1 MTLWNKKPLLLV
13 LVVVLLA
20 GFDAASQTDAVVF
33 GRITNDRNQPL
44 EFVNIS
50 IMGRSGGTST
60 NSAGNYELTIPS
72 GKEIIVAFS
81 ILSYQIQY
89 DTVNLAAGQ
98 RYQIDKKLTDKFFI
112 LDVFEVRDHYEM
124 AGGMI
129 RLDPKSSQLLPTYG
143 GLETLVKL
151 IGLGVSSGNELSS
164 TYSVRGGN
172 FDENLVYAND
182 IEIYRPFLVRSGQ
195 QEGLSFLNSS
205 LVNSV
210 SFSSGGFEARYGDK
224 MSSVLDVQY
233 KRPDSLRGDAY
244 ASLLGAA
251 FHIEGMG
258 KNGLMTYMSGFRYK
272 TNQYVLN
279 ALETKGDYSPS
290 FLDWQNYITWKLNE
304 TSEISFLGYISSNR
318 YTLIP
323 ETRETTYGT
332 INQAMRLTIY
342 FDGQERDRFTT
353 FLGGIRYMHRS
364 DSNLLLK
371 YIVSAYSSLEDET
384 YDIQGQYW
392 IGLLE
397 SDMGSEGFGEV
408 AENLGVGTFLDHARN
423 YLDVQVLSA
432 EHKGLYSKQN
442 YYFQWGAKAQFEN
455 INDHIWQWSYIDSSG
470 FSLPHPPDSVG
481 YVDPVQQ
488 NYQNLE
494 ISDLLISSLSLTS
507 MRYSGYL
514 QGGKEWRRDSVR
526 YNLIG
531 GVRASYWDVN
541 NQLVVS
547 PRAAI
552 SMTPN
557 WARHYMFRLA
567 SGYYQQPPFYR
578 ELRDMDGNLHTD
590 VKAQRSIHFVAGFE
604 HTDSLWKRPFRVVGE
619 IYYKVLDQMIPYVVD
634 NVRIRYLPQYTSHGY
649 ATGID
654 FKMNGQFVADAES
667 WVSISIMQTREDIES
682 DYYYKYYN
690 SEGEEIISGYT
701 INNVAV
707 DSTRFEPGYIP
718 RPADQRV
725 NVSLFFQ
732 DYLPQNPSYKMHMSL
747 VFGTGLPFGP
757 PNSDKYKQT
766 LRMPPYRRVDI
777 GFSKQLIGYVNRKS
791 SEESQKARKNL
802 KFIRNAWLSLEI
814 FNLLNI
820 NNTVSYIW
828 VTDVT
833 ARRYAVPNYLTSRQL
848 NLKLL
853 VDF

>member
-1 MTLWNKKPLLLV
+1 MILWNKKPYLVVFAISLLLS
-13 LVVVLLA
+13 LNI
-20 GFDAASQTDAVVF
+20 AAQSDAVVY
-33 GRITNDRNQPL
+33 GKITNDHNQPL
-44 EFVNIS
+44 EFVNVS
-50 IMGRSGGTST
+50 IMGRVGGTSS
-60 NSAGNYELTIPS
+60 NAEGNFELSIPA
-72 GKEIIVAFS
+72 GKEVIVAFS

-89 DTVNLAAGQ
+89 DTLKLEPGQ
-98 RYQIDKKLTDKFFI
+98 RFQLDKKLTDKI
-112 LDVFEVRDHYEM
+112 VQLDPFEVRDHFEM

-244 ASLLGAA
+244 VSLLGAA
-251 FHIEGMG
+251 FHIEGTG
-258 KNGLMTYMSGFRYK
+258 KNGLMSYMSGFRYK

-279 ALETKGDYSPS
+279 ALDTKGDYNPS
-290 FLDWQNYITWKLNE
+290 FLDWQNYITLKLNE

-353 FLGGIRYMHRS
+353 FLGGLRYMHRP
-364 DSNLLLK
+364 DSNLLMK
-371 YIVSAYSSLEDET
+371 YIISAYSSLEDET

-397 SDMGSEGFGEV
+397 SDLGSDGFGDV

-432 EHKGLYSKQN
+432 EHKGLFSRQS
-442 YYFQWGAKAQFEN
+442 YYVQWGAKAQFEN
-455 INDHIWQWSYIDSSG
+455 IRDNIWQWSYIDSSG
-470 FSLPHPPDSVG
+470 FSLPHPADSVG
-481 YVDPVQQ
+481 YFDPAQQ
-488 NYQNLE
+488 SYQNLE
-494 ISDLLISSLSLTS
+494 ISDLLISSLSLSS
-507 MRYSGYL
+507 MRYSGFL
-514 QGGKEWRRDSVR
+514 QSGYEWKHDSVR

-541 NQLVVS
+541 EQLIVS
-547 PRAAI
+547 PRAAL

-557 WARHYMFRLA
+557 WNRHYMFRLA

-578 ELRDMDGNLHTD
+578 ELRDMTGNLHTD
-590 VKAQRSIHFVAGFE
+590 VKAQKSIHFVAGFE
-604 HTDSLWKRPFRVVGE
+604 HTDSLWKRPFRIVGE
-619 IYYKVLDQMIPYVVD
+619 IYYKILDQMIPYVVD
-634 NVRIRYLPQYTSHGY
+634 NVRIRYLPEYTSHGY

-667 WVSISIMQTREDIES
+667 WVSVSIMQTREDIDG

-690 SEGEEIISGYT
+690 SDGEEIISGYT
-701 INNVAV
+701 YNNIAV
-707 DSTRFEPGYIP
+707 DSVRFEPGYIP

-777 GFSKQLIGYVNRKS
+777 GFSKQLIGYINPQKS
-791 SEESQKARKNL
+791 TESQTARKNM